1 MKEAKVSSHYDGD
14 TLEIKT
20 KIGFEKIR
28 LAYIDTPERG
38 QPYYL
43 QAKKRLTELLP
54 LNSVINY
61 KVLKKD
67 IYHRTLAEI
76 YHNNQFINELMI
88 AEGLALVY
96 PFMHNPYKMK
106 MLGSQTLAKEQ
117 KVNIWSQL
125 NFITPWDYR
134 KQNKELDYD

>member
-1 MKEAKVSSHYDGD
+1 MKKAVVSSHYDGD

-20 KIGFEKIR
+20 TSGFERVR

-43 QAKKRLTELLP
+43 QAKKRLIQLLP
-54 LNSVINY
+54 LNSIINY

-88 AEGLALVY
+88 SEGLALVY
-96 PFMHNPYKMK
+96 PFMHNPYKSN
-106 MLGSQTLAKEQ
+106 MLRSQTLAKRD
-117 KVNIWSQL
+117 KLNIWSQL

-134 KQNKELDYD
+134 KQNKEL